1 MNKSY
6 IFLALIAILLGIGL
20 VVLEANEKSDERTPE
35 QILIELNEG
44 TRYITTDDLAQ
55 RIIEGDPSVQ
65 LIDVRDPYDFMD
77 FALPGAESIPT
88 SDICTEVASDLMNT
102 PGKDFIFYSNGDVE
116 SNKAWLIANREGFER
131 LYVLDGGLN
140 RWIETIIRP
149 SRPADTEPQ
158 EVFDLY
164 QFRLGASQFFTGGDV
179 NVASEMPAEEIQFTR
194 KKKKNVVEGG
204 C

>member
-1 MNKSY
+1 MYKSY
-6 IFLALIAILLGIGL
+6 VFLAAIAILLGLGL
-20 VVLEANEKSDERTPE
+20 FVIEANEKSDERTPE
-35 QILIELNEG
+35 SILVELNEG
-44 TRYITTDDLAQ
+44 TRYITTDEVAK
-55 RIIEGDPSVQ
+55 RIIDGDPSIQ

-77 FALPGAESIPT
+77 FGLPGAESFPT
-88 SDICTEVASDLMNT
+88 SDICTEVATELFDT

-116 SNKAWLIANREGFER
+116 ANKAWMIATREGHGR
-131 LYVLDGGLN
+131 LYVLRGGLN
-140 RWIETIIRP
+140 KWIETIIKP

-164 QFRLGASQFFTGGDV
+164 QFRLGASQYFTGGNA
-179 NVASEMPAEEIQFTR
+179 NVASDVPAEEIQFTR